1 MVMQNLLKKF
11 VFLYSENLQLSKIKF
26 YCFYPLQNAVSCERL
41 SNVASKIC
49 LTKNKG
55 LGLLKF
61 PLKIKKFNDSK
72 KFFLSAKNFQCVFAR
87 YKNFC
92 CVFHTRVFDKCFD
105 VNHNFNLF
113 KNRVA
118 PFIQVLF
125 ILKNFEMRF
134 FLAVLVVLSN
144 KSRESFD

>member
-1 MVMQNLLKKF
+1 MKILIILFFIALSSNS
-11 VFLYSENLQLSKIKF
+11 YSNEKNYLISKQDKYCSFSGEIEKLPGLS
-26 YCFYPLQNAVSCERL
+26 L
-41 SNVASKIC
+41 
-49 LTKNKG
+49 
-55 LGLLKF
+55 
-61 PLKIKKFNDSK
+61 
-72 KFFLSAKNFQCVFAR
+72 
-87 YKNFC
+87 
-92 CVFHTRVFDKCFD
+92 FDKCFD

-144 KSRESFD
+144 KSRESLD